1 MPQLGLQ
8 HTVPTLHVVIPQDS
22 LVGYW
27 IALSHVLVSQVSPG
41 FVQVPQLALQH
52 TSPVLHVFGP
62 HGTLFSDRL
71 MPHTNCEHFCPGAT
85 HVPQLALQQ
94 TWPPVHVALPHGSS
108 GGAAAGAARFG
119 LPVVGRL
126 LGAAASAAAGC
137 ADTTPSVAPPVA
149 AATGAAAF
157 GAVLFSTAA
166 LGAAFVPILAADGKV
181 LISAGA
187 LEMTLGGRLWFG
199 ATSVCVSAGGL
210 AAALA
215 PSCVQPMRS
224 ARSSWDSRAIGA

>member
-27 IALSHVLVSQVSPG
+27 IASSHTLVSHVAPG

-52 TSPVLHVFGP
+52 TSPVLQVFGP
-62 HGTLFSDRL
+62 HGTLFNDKL
-71 MPHTNCEHFCPGAT
+71 IPHTNCEHFCPGAT

-94 TWPPVHVALPHGSS
+94 TWPPVHVALPQGSS
-108 GGAAAGAARFG
+108 AGAAAGTARFE
-119 LPVVGRL
+119 LPPVGRL
-126 LGAAASAAAGC
+126 LGVAPSATAGSADATATVTPPGTTIVVGGATFGAATFGAALVSVTPLAAG
-137 ADTTPSVAPPVA
+137 
-149 AATGAAAF
+149 
-157 GAVLFSTAA
+157 
-166 LGAAFVPILAADGKV
+166 GKV
-181 LISAGA
+181 LISTGA

-199 ATSVCVSAGGL
+199 AAAAVCASSGGL

-215 PSCVQPMRS
+215 PSCDQPMRS